1 MNMILNRKDIIIA
14 VGNSWNNEVIRGE
27 QAPFSAQI
35 LDKPLFSFIQGD
47 LTKISVNTILM
58 RARSLKKQIIRR
70 YRCDELRMRHYCEMR
85 ISPLKDGELEIEH
98 ITLRVESRRLP
109 IDINTLYSD
118 KERDEQARRCS
129 MCCKYKYENTWLE
142 IEDYLIVKSMPSE
155 NFLLGNI
162 DYGLCP
168 KCLTDY
174 CEGVKQTV

>member
-1 MNMILNRKDIIIA
+1 MLTMNMILNRKDIIIA

-109 IDINTLYSD
+109 IDINTLNSD

-174 CEGVKQTV
+174 CS

>member
-1 MNMILNRKDIIIA
+1 MILNRKDIIIA

-35 LDKPLFSFIQGD
+35 LDKPLFNFIQGD

-174 CEGVKQTV
+174 CS

>member
-14 VGNSWNNEVIRGE
+14 VGSSWNNEVIRGE

-109 IDINTLYSD
+109 IDINTLNSD

>member
-1 MNMILNRKDIIIA
+1 MNMILNRKDTIIA

-27 QAPFSAQI
+27 QAPFSEKI
-35 LDKPLFSFIQGD
+35 IDKPLFSFIQGD

-70 YRCDELRMRHYCEMR
+70 YRCDELRMRRYCEMR
-85 ISPLKDGELEIEH
+85 ISPLKDGKLRIDH
-98 ITLRVESRRLP
+98 ITLRVESRGLP
-109 IDINTLYSD
+109 IDINTLNSD
-118 KERDEQARRCS
+118 KDTEKQARRCS

-155 NFLLGNI
+155 SFLLGNI

-174 CEGVKQTV
+174 CS

>member
-1 MNMILNRKDIIIA
+1 MILNRKDIIIA

-109 IDINTLYSD
+109 IDINTLNSD

-174 CEGVKQTV
+174 CS